1 MKGTD
6 LIACRRRVDDLVAE
20 RRQAVALAD
29 GERRS
34 LSAVESEIEAVARA
48 QRVVQQIAQVLQ
60 QRVHRRIAAVVTRAL
75 AAVFDDPYQFAVR
88 FDRKRGRTEAR
99 LVFVRDGLELD
110 EPLDS
115 VGGGVVD
122 VAALAL
128 RLACV
133 VLARPPR
140 RRLLVLDEPFRFVRG
155 RENRARTRRMLTG
168 LAGDLGFQIILCTDI
183 PEYRLGMIVEM
194 GERDGT

>member
-1 MKGTD
+1 MQTIVIDPVTRIEGHMKVEVV
-6 LIACRRRVDDLVAE
+6 VDDGRVKEARTTGTLFRGIE
-20 RRQAVALAD
+20 IILKGRHPAD
-29 GERRS
+29 
-34 LSAVESEIEAVARA
+34 A
-48 QRVVQQIAQVLQ
+48 QRIT
-60 QRVHRRIAAVVTRAL
+60 QRVCGVCPTAHATASALTLDAAFGIADQVPHNGRVLRNLILGCNFLQSHILHFFTL
-75 AAVFDDPYQFAVR
+75 AA
-88 FDRKRGRTEAR
+88 
-99 LVFVRDGLELD
+99 LD
-110 EPLDS
+110 Y
-115 VGGGVVD
+115 VD